1 MHNYK
6 LRLLIRKYI
15 LRKYAPFM
23 KGFYKEFKSLI
34 SQKILFLTAML
45 TNAVKLAYTSL
56 VVVIILSMFGIETSF
71 LLVLGINAVTL
82 LTNLIP
88 FSFSGIGIK
97 EATAVFLF
105 YSLGYDPVIISTL
118 YVVITIVYLI
128 LNSASL
134 IYFINTNQIK
144 K

>member
-1 MHNYK
+1 
-6 LRLLIRKYI
+6 
-15 LRKYAPFM
+15 M